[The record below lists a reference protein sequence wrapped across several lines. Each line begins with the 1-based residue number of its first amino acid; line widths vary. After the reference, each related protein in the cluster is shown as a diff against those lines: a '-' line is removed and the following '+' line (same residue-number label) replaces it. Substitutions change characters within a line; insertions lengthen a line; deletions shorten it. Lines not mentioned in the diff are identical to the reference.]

1 MDHEHA
7 AAGPELQRGSAREQA
22 VAEGVRGAG
31 ERGLQEVSGAGHREG
46 AEAGPGH
53 RHQVPRGQASHGQAR
68 LLIPRQGAQD
78 YTDIFSFL
86 GSHVYFVG
94 RFQVA
99 DTSKEPNLL
108 KHRDVKNAIL
118 ESAGKKAELGTVP
131 TFPEFVDYVV
141 AETRDLAS
149 PRDWKGV
156 MTWKSYYAKCLPCDV
171 RCDEKYLFTKI
182 YLTTKNILQQE
193 N

>member
-1 MDHEHA
+1 MTFITWACLTCVQELA
-7 AAGPELQRGSAREQA
+7 NILGPQNPTQRSCVTYFRFWALMY
-22 VAEGVRGAG
+22 V
-31 ERGLQEVSGAGHREG
+31 H
-46 AEAGPGH
+46 
-53 RHQVPRGQASHGQAR
+53 
-68 LLIPRQGAQD
+68 
-78 YTDIFSFL
+78 
-86 GSHVYFVG
+86 FVG
-94 RFQVA
+94 RVQVA

-171 RCDEKYLFTKI
+171 RCDEKYLFTKM

>member
-1 MDHEHA
+1 MYVH
-7 AAGPELQRGSAREQA
+7 
-22 VAEGVRGAG
+22 
-31 ERGLQEVSGAGHREG
+31 
-46 AEAGPGH
+46 
-53 RHQVPRGQASHGQAR
+53 
-68 LLIPRQGAQD
+68 
-78 YTDIFSFL
+78 
-86 GSHVYFVG
+86 FVG

-171 RCDEKYLFTKI
+171 RYGGKYFTTKI
-182 YLTTKNILQQE
+182 YLTNKKYFTTKTKIHFTTQYTLQLKIFH